1 MKKLAMI
8 TALAVSVVLCLG
20 VLSAYGQEEPA
31 SRPQGRQRPNTQ
43 AQQNMPRIVIRM
55 LDLNNDGQISVKE
68 YMKFFIDADQDDS
81 GSASRQEM
89 MDQMG
94 KRRQEMGRGRPQGAR
109 RGPQRT
115 PGPDVGQDAPDFAL
129 KTLDGK
135 RTVKLSDFKGKER
148 VVLVFGSYT

>member
-1 MKKLAMI
+1 MKRLAM
-8 TALAVSVVLCLG
+8 TTVLAVSVVLCLG
-20 VLSAYGQEEPA
+20 VLSAYGQEGQTSP
-31 SRPQGRQRPNTQ
+31 PQDRQRPNAQ
-43 AQQNMPRIVIRM
+43 AQQNMPRMVIRM

-81 GSASRQEM
+81 GSVSRQEM

-94 KRRQEMGRGRPQGAR
+94 KRRQEMGRERPQEAR
-109 RGPQRT
+109 KGPQRT
-115 PGPDVGQDAPDFAL
+115 PGPDVGQDAPDFTL

-135 RTVKLSDFKGKER
+135 RTVKLSDFKGEER